1 MILSNG
7 IVKLELDEQCRITV
21 LESIKHHTGNLICN
35 PAPIFRF
42 ILKTGENWED
52 VAYAKNAETTFE
64 NGTDSAC
71 IKVNALHTRMGNHPI
86 EIEFRITLKDE
97 KVLFD
102 AVINNHSE
110 STVVDFLYPCIGSIH
125 HLKGQK
131 PGLLLPL
138 WYGEYHTNIIDELSG
153 SVVRDGRS
161 ELSETYPGNLSM
173 QWMTLMG
180 GGMSMYLGSHDP
192 ALHTT
197 AMRAVGQ
204 NDGVVLEIDKMA
216 FAEPN
221 KNWTAP
227 QTVLWLYEGSWQPGA
242 ELYREWANSSWRK
255 QVEPKQ
261 WVKDMTGYL
270 LVINKQ
276 QYGDILWPYQE
287 IPALYDMA
295 QSYGFNTLG
304 LFGWYE
310 SGHDTMYPDLEV
322 AECMGGEKKLREGIE
337 YIHQHDGRITLYLQG
352 HLIDV
357 NSPYYREHGDEVE
370 TKTRWGNPYYEQYNK
385 FTNSDFLR
393 SFTRKV
399 FATACPHS
407 RQWQELMAEKADW
420 VHSFGVDGVLYD
432 QIGGRPSTPCFSKKH
447 GHENP
452 STSFS
457 QGRLQLLSRIRKQ
470 ADQHNEYAFFTE
482 MLTDA
487 YAQNIDC
494 IHAWRNHAD
503 VKASRSDIESNSKPR
518 VILTPGVLRHTFPD
532 VISTVRNYRP
542 YIDPRTVNHC
552 LCYGLRME
560 MELRTLKDLELIEED
575 FKPEWRNYSY
585 IVSLFRQKYADLL
598 LNGCYHCD
606 ADLSTANPALHHGR
620 FTSEDKECIV
630 FWNDTDETLPIDM
643 AGHNASRW
651 ETPFEYGDGVPKTIH
666 PNSLIVLF

>member
-1 MILSNG
+1 MILNNG
-7 IVKLELDEQCRITV
+7 ILKLELDAQGRIIN
-21 LESIKHHTGNLICN
+21 LESLKHHTGNLIHE
-35 PAPIFRF
+35 PAPLFRV

-52 VAYAKNAETTFE
+52 VAYAKNAEMTFE
-64 NGTDSAC
+64 CSSNNAV
-71 IKVNALHTRMGNHPI
+71 INVHALHTRMGRHTI
-86 EIEFRITLKDE
+86 EMELRIKLDDE
-97 KVLFD
+97 KLLFD

-110 STVVDFLYPCIGSIH
+110 STVIDFLYPCIGSICQ
-125 HLKGQK
+125 LNGKK

-138 WYGEYHTNIIDELSG
+138 WYGEYHTNIIDELMG
-153 SVVRDGRS
+153 SVERDGRS

-180 GGMSMYLGSHDP
+180 GGMSMYLGSHD
-192 ALHTT
+192 AAFHTT
-197 AMRAVGQ
+197 ALRTVGQ
-204 NDGVVLEIDKMA
+204 NDGVVLEIDKIA
-216 FAEPN
+216 FVAPKSE
-221 KNWTAP
+221 WLAP
-227 QTVLWLYEGSWQPGA
+227 QTVLWLYKGSWQPGA
-242 ELYREWANSSWRK
+242 ELYRNWANCSWRK
-255 QVEPKQ
+255 QVIPKQ

-295 QSYGFNTLG
+295 KTYGFNTLG

-322 AECMGGEKKLREGIE
+322 SQSMGGEEKLRDGIR
-337 YIHQHDGRITLYLQG
+337 YIHEQNGRVTLYLQG
-352 HLIDV
+352 HLLDI
-357 NSPYYREHGDEVE
+357 NSPYYQQHGDEVE

-407 RQWQELMAEKADW
+407 RKWQELMAEKADW
-420 VHSFGVDGVLYD
+420 IHSFGVDGVLYD
-432 QIGGRPSTPCFSKKH
+432 QIGGRPSTPCFSQKH
-447 GHENP
+447 GHDNP

-457 QGRLQLLSRIRKQ
+457 QGRVQLLSRIRKQ
-470 ADQHNEYAFFTE
+470 ADLHQEYAFFTE
-482 MLTDA
+482 MLTDV

-494 IHAWRNHAD
+494 IHAWRNHPD
-503 VKASRSDIESNSKPR
+503 RKGSRLTIENNSNPS

-560 MELRTLKDLELIEED
+560 MELRTLKDLELIQED
-575 FKPEWRNYSY
+575 FRPEWRNYSY
-585 IVSLFRQKYADLL
+585 IVSQFRQKHADLL

-606 ADLSTANPALHHGR
+606 AELSSLNPALHHGR
-620 FTSEDKECIV
+620 FTASEKECIV
-630 FWNDTDETLPIDM
+630 LWNDTDETLPICLT
-643 AGHNASRW
+643 GYNVSRW
-651 ETPFEYGDGVPKTIH
+651 ETPYESGKGVPNTIQ